1 MKRKTSFSVIRE
13 TLMNRQGIVFT
24 RPRDTISFFVG
35 AFIAAMGL
43 IPLLLQLKLVN
54 WALPKFMQSLPYNL
68 AVWVIAV
75 AGLYVVIDGF
85 IEPPAHNLHWFL
97 IVAGIVLF
105 IVGLL
110 PLLFQ
115 FQVIGFGIPFLK
127 NLVLYHTIIFL
138 EGLLLVIGGLT
149 EH

>member
-1 MKRKTSFSVIRE
+1 MDK
-13 TLMNRQGIVFT
+13 QGIVFT

-35 AFIAAMGL
+35 LFIAAFGIL
-43 IPLLLQLKLVN
+43 PLLMQFGVVG
-54 WALPKFMQSLPYNL
+54 WALPSFLGGLPFAI

-97 IVAGIVLF
+97 IAAGVLLF
-105 IVGLL
+105 LVGLL
-110 PLLFQ
+110 PILHTFG
-115 FQVIGFGIPFLK
+115 VIGLSFGFLD
-127 NLVLYHTIIFL
+127 NLVLYHAIITI
-138 EGLLLVIGGLT
+138 EGLLLIVGGLT